1 MNNENIFSSYFGVM
15 VKSRTYLNFL
25 YLLLAFPLGLAYFIV
40 LVTGFSLG
48 LSLII
53 IWVGL
58 LILAVLFPLIWFL
71 IAFERTQA
79 IYLLGEKIPPM
90 ELSSNG
96 EKGLIIRMKEF
107 FTNPVTWKGLL
118 FLFLKFPLGIF
129 AFVLITTGLA
139 LGLGLI
145 FAPVIYP
152 FGTIDFGFWIIN
164 SFSEAIGVSIVGLLM
179 LPGIFHIFNFA
190 ATLFGKLSKILL
202 GQKDF
207 ELSTNPAIKE
217 NNNDQESIDVSK

>member
-1 MNNENIFSSYFGVM
+1 MNNENIFSTYFGVL
-15 VKSRTYLNFL
+15 VKPRTYLNFL
-25 YLLLAFPLGLAYFIV
+25 YLLLAFPLGLAYFIL

-90 ELSSNG
+90 EQSSNV
-96 EKGLIIRMKEF
+96 EKGLIMRMKEF

-129 AFVLITTGLA
+129 AFVLITVGLA
-139 LGLGLI
+139 AGLSLV
-145 FAPVIYP
+145 FAPIIYP
-152 FGTIDFGFWIIN
+152 FGTIDLGFWIID
-164 SFSEAIGVSIVGLLM
+164 SFSEAIGLSIVGLLM
-179 LPGIFHIFNFA
+179 LPGIFHIFNFTA
-190 ATLFGKLSKILL
+190 ILFGKLSKILL

-207 ELSTNPAIKE
+207 ELSTSQAIE
-217 NNNDQESIDVSK
+217 EQNNVQDSNSVS

>member
-1 MNNENIFSSYFGVM
+1 MNNKNIISTYFGVLI
-15 VKSRTYLNFL
+15 KSRTYLNFL
-25 YLLLAFPLGLAYFIV
+25 YLLLAFPLGLAYFIL

-53 IWVGL
+53 VWVGL

-90 ELSSNG
+90 EQSSNV
-96 EKGLIIRMKEF
+96 EKGLILRMKEF

-118 FLFLKFPLGIF
+118 FLFLKFPLGIC
-129 AFVLITTGLA
+129 AFVLITVGLA
-139 LGLGLI
+139 IGLSLI

-152 FGTIDFGFWIIN
+152 FGTIDLGFWIID
-164 SFSEAIGVSIVGLLM
+164 SFSEAIGVSIVGILM

-190 ATLFGKLSKILL
+190 SILFGKLSKILL

-207 ELSTNPAIKE
+207 EKPIGQAIQE
-217 NNNDQESIDVSK
+217 QNNGQDSIVVS